1 MQFESIEPAQCAFY
15 FSIKFIEGFMLSFS
29 FNMAAS
35 NGCRIDKRNTS
46 ALSQRFRFKEDSK
59 MYTNLSLEFY
69 EAVVRRSMW
78 EILLHMCSD
87 KEIEML

>member
-1 MQFESIEPAQCAFY
+1 MQFESIELAQCTFP
-15 FSIKFIEGFMLSFS
+15 FSSKFLEGFMLLFS
-29 FNMAAS
+29 FDMAAS

-46 ALSQRFRFKEDSK
+46 AFVP
-59 MYTNLSLEFY
+59 NLSLKFY

>member
-1 MQFESIEPAQCAFY
+1 MY
-15 FSIKFIEGFMLSFS
+15 FRIFGKFHEGLTLLFS
-29 FNMAAS
+29 FDMAAS
-35 NGCRIDKRNTS
+35 NECIIDKRNTS
-46 ALSQRFRFKEDSK
+46 ELSQRFCSKEDSK
-59 MYTNLSLEFY
+59 RYTNLSLEFY

>member
-1 MQFESIEPAQCAFY
+1 MQFESIEPAQCT
-15 FSIKFIEGFMLSFS
+15 FSFSSEFLEGFMLLFS
-29 FNMAAS
+29 FDMAAL

-46 ALSQRFRFKEDSK
+46 ALPQRFRSKEDSK
-59 MYTNLSLEFY
+59 RYTNLSLEFY

-78 EILLHMCSD
+78 KILLHMCSD